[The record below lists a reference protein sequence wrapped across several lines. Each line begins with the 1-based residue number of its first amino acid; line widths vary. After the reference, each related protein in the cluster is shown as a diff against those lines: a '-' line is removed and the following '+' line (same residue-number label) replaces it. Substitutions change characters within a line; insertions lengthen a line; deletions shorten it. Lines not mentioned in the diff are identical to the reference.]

1 MANRLDRKVFVE
13 VYARTRNGTKAAIAA
28 GAAERSAHVTAS
40 RLLKDDKV
48 LSCVRARQEELAKE
62 ACISEEYVL
71 LQLLK
76 MYQAC
81 AEARPAKAWDYEKHE
96 MVESG
101 EKAFDSK
108 GAIRALELIGQH
120 LGMFKGKGMTSGAE
134 QREDD
139 PLTKAL
145 KEVAKELHDGNL
157 T

>member
-1 MANRLDRKVFVE
+1 MANRLDRNIFVE
-13 VYARTRNGTKAAIAA
+13 VYARTRNGTKAALAA
-28 GAAERSAHVTAS
+28 GSTEKSAHVAAS

-48 LSCVRARQEELAKE
+48 LSRVRARQEELAKE

-71 LQLLK
+71 LQLLR
-76 MYQAC
+76 MYQEC
-81 AEARPAKAWDYEKHE
+81 SETRPTKEWDYEKHE

-108 GAIRALELIGQH
+108 GAIKALELIGQH
-120 LGMFKGKGMTSGAE
+120 LGMFKGKGIASGTE